1 MRSASVSTR
10 FVTKIEA
17 RLKKIPY
24 VTKVKVSGE
33 GAPSGTTK
41 SGKDKCTSDRLLD
54 DRGVRVMNV
63 MPTGHGLR
71 WQPHHRLDCSAFCV
85 PSSLDFRRGQDALPR
100 DQLPRC

>member
-1 MRSASVSTR
+1 MCSASVSTR

-63 MPTGHGLR
+63 MPPAF
-71 WQPHHRLDCSAFCV
+71 PHV
-85 PSSLDFRRGQDALPR
+85 
-100 DQLPRC
+100 

>member
-1 MRSASVSTR
+1 MHSAAVSTR

-17 RLKKIPY
+17 RLKKIPS

-41 SGKDKCTSDRLLD
+41 AGKDKCTANRLLE

-63 MPTGHGLR
+63 VSLLF
-71 WQPHHRLDCSAFCV
+71 PH
-85 PSSLDFRRGQDALPR
+85 
-100 DQLPRC
+100 

>member
-1 MRSASVSTR
+1 MCSASVSTR

-33 GAPSGTTK
+33 GASSGTTK

-63 MPTGHGLR
+63 MPTAF
-71 WQPHHRLDCSAFCV
+71 PHS
-85 PSSLDFRRGQDALPR
+85 
-100 DQLPRC
+100 